1 MNLGS
6 IESTI
11 VRFMRQYDLSV
22 DEAVKRVHDDFWT
35 PMDVVERAAE
45 PIRRRIAENKRL
57 DSPTGT
63 YDPQDETRFAAWYS
77 GPVDGD
83 IFWPALRKRLEN
95 SGLSGAVEDIDL
107 SSTKVV
113 AQLAAPAA
121 KNLKKRGLV
130 LGYVQSGKTA
140 NYTAVMA
147 KAADAGYRFVIV
159 LSGLH
164 NNLRKQTQVRVSRDL
179 GAGNWHNWT
188 TEDADFGGAT
198 AGAAVLGGDTPSL
211 AVVKKNA
218 SRLRSLRDWLRE
230 IPEDIR
236 VRAPILLV
244 DDEADQAT
252 PNTALQ
258 AETLSGINRLVRE
271 IWAEI
276 KTGTYVGYTATPFAN
291 VFMDPADEDELYPA
305 DFIISL
311 SRPPEYFGAERML
324 GREPMDE
331 DDEPAPGMQVVR
343 RIYDELPKPPAKP
356 ADRADFNPPL
366 PESLKRAIEWY
377 VVATAIRSARGQ
389 HNKHS
394 SMLIHTTHYVDPHF
408 SMGDRVNT
416 FLDEIAE
423 EVRHGNTVRF
433 AESYSKEAGT
443 ASEVATV
450 SMPPWGEVEP
460 WIQEVIE
467 ETRVVIDNGSSEDR
481 LDYGRIGTDGK
492 EIAEK
497 VIVIGGGTLSR
508 GLTVEGLVV
517 SYFTRA
523 SNTYDTLLQ
532 MGRWFGY
539 RPGYEDL
546 PRIWMQAGLD
556 EDYRFLALVEEELRQ
571 EIEHLERMNVPPRQL
586 GVRIRA
592 HPGRLAIVAKNKMG
606 AASKVMVNYSGTRL
620 QTFIFDVSGEPVQS
634 APDGALAHNLG
645 MTERF
650 VEDIDARYPFSKV
663 DGAERWIARG
673 VPASLI
679 RDFIET
685 YSFHPDQMTMNPDHM
700 SGWINKSA
708 KDTRWNVVVMGS
720 SAVRR
725 QADGAVVAVEDVR
738 LSPKVSVRPVNRAPL
753 PTPDAESGTA
763 NIKALMSRSDWFL
776 DLDPLAVSAAEEEAK
791 RAAAQANKKA
801 DEKEAESDPKA
812 IRAKLADGMGL
823 LVLYPISK
831 DSTPQKKSLEKE
843 TRRDMNAPE
852 DLIGVGIVFPN
863 VDKPGFAS
871 EGSYFSV
878 KPDWEHEYEEA
889 EDDEIPA
896 DSEGSAPA
904 PII

>member
-1 MNLGS
+1 MSSGS
-6 IESTI
+6 IEAQI
-11 VRFMRQYDLSV
+11 VRFMRQHGLTV
-22 DEAVKRVHDDFWT
+22 DEAVRRVHDEFWT
-35 PMDVVERAAE
+35 PMEIANKAAE

-63 YDPQDETRFAAWYS
+63 YDLQDETRFAAWYS
-77 GPVDGD
+77 GPQDDDV
-83 IFWPALRKRLEN
+83 FWPALRNRLEN
-95 SGLSGAVEDIDL
+95 SGLRDAVEDIDV

-113 AQLAAPAA
+113 AQLAAPAS

-179 GAGNWHNWT
+179 GAGEWHNWT
-188 TEDADFGGAT
+188 TEDADFGGKM
-198 AGAAVLGGDTPSL
+198 AGAAVLGGKTPSL

-258 AETLSGINRLVRE
+258 AEALSGINRLVRE
-271 IWAEI
+271 IWSEV

-291 VFMDPADEDELYPA
+291 VFMDPTDEDELYPA

-324 GREPMDE
+324 GREPLDE
-331 DDEPAPGMQVVR
+331 DDEPSPGMDVVR
-343 RIYDELPKPPAKP
+343 RIYDTLPKPPSTA
-356 ADRADFNPPL
+356 AQREDFDPPL
-366 PESLKRAIEWY
+366 PESLRRAIVWY
-377 VVATAIRSARGQ
+377 IVATSIRAARGQ
-389 HNKHS
+389 GHKHS
-394 SMLIHTTHYVDPHF
+394 SMLVHTTHYVHPHF
-408 SMGDRVNT
+408 AMGDRVRA

-423 EVRHGNTVRF
+423 ELRHGDSTRF
-433 AESYSKEAGT
+433 ADSYENEGNRAN
-443 ASEVATV
+443 EVASV
-450 SMPPWGEVEP
+450 AMPPWEEVEP
-460 WIQEVIE
+460 WLRTTIE
-467 ETRVVIDNGSSEDR
+467 ETRVVIDNGASEDR
-481 LDYGRIGTDGK
+481 LDYGRIGENGE

-508 GLTVEGLVV
+508 GLTVEGLVA

-586 GVRIRA
+586 GVRVRA

-606 AASKVMVNYSGTRL
+606 SASKVMVNYSGTRL
-620 QTFIFDVSGEPVQS
+620 QTFIFDVSDEPVQN
-634 APDGALAHNLG
+634 APDGALTHNLD
-645 MTERF
+645 MTRRF
-650 VEDIDARYPFSKV
+650 VEDVDARYPFARI
-663 DGAERWIARG
+663 DGVERWIARG
-673 VPASLI
+673 VPASLV
-679 RDFIET
+679 RGFIET
-685 YSFHPDQMTMNPDHM
+685 YSFHPDQMTMNQEHM
-700 SGWINKSA
+700 SGWINRSA
-708 KDTRWNVVVMGS
+708 KDTFWNVVVMGS
-720 SAVRR
+720 SGSRR
-725 QADGAVVAVEDVR
+725 SLGGAAASVEDVH
-738 LSPKVSVRPVNRAPL
+738 LTPKVEVRPVNRAPL
-753 PTPDAESGTA
+753 CNPDAQSGIA
-763 NIKALMSRSDWFL
+763 NIKALMSHNDWFL
-776 DLDPLAVSAAEEEAK
+776 DLNPDEVSAAQKAAKKVASEA
-791 RAAAQANKKA
+791 RNGSQAA
-801 DEKEAESDPKA
+801 DPKA
-812 IRAKLADGMGL
+812 IRAELADGMGL

-831 DSTPQKKSLEKE
+831 DSTPQKTSLEKK

-852 DLIGVGIVFPN
+852 DLIGVGIVFPD

-889 EDDEIPA
+889 EDDELPP
-896 DSEGSAPA
+896 DSEGLAPA
-904 PII
+904 PIV